1 MQQISIRPVKKI
13 IYIIFIIFFTS
24 FPIIFGLNAQE
35 EEKKTHSTKNI
46 DITVKDK
53 DGYNHFLV
61 FTKVATPDKSYVA
74 YNVEFWVNN
83 YVYTNTDEFS
93 QITFKAGKKSFNGN
107 FYKSDVSSSA
117 LVLYFYLDEAMI
129 KGLLGNAGSADK
141 LSVIQKNKTVLEYT
155 ISTKDNFKKALHE
168 IVAAE

>member
-1 MQQISIRPVKKI
+1 MQQILIRPIRKI
-13 IYIIFIIFFTS
+13 IYIIFIIFFTL

-61 FTKVATPDKSYVA
+61 FTKVATPDKSYVS

-93 QITFKAGKKSFNGN
+93 QITFKAGKKSFNGS
-107 FYKSDVSSSA
+107 FYKSDFSSNA
-117 LVLYFYLDEAMI
+117 FVLYFHLDEAVI

-168 IVAAE
+168 IVTAE

>member
-1 MQQISIRPVKKI
+1 MQQISILPIRKI
-13 IYIIFIIFFTS
+13 IYIIFIIFFTLL
-24 FPIIFGLNAQE
+24 PILFGLNAQE

-93 QITFKAGKKSFNGN
+93 QITFKAGKKSFSGN
-107 FYKSDVSSSA
+107 FYKSDVSSNA
-117 LVLYFYLDEAMI
+117 LVLYFYLDEAAI

>member
-13 IYIIFIIFFTS
+13 IYIVFLMYIAYLPVLS
-24 FPIIFGLNAQE
+24 GLNAQE

-61 FTKVATPDKSYVA
+61 FTKVATPDKSYVS

-93 QITFKAGKKSFNGN
+93 QITFKAGKKSFNGS
-107 FYKSDVSSSA
+107 FYKSDFSSNA
-117 LVLYFYLDEAMI
+117 FVLYFHLDEAVI
-129 KGLLGNAGSADK
+129 KGLLGNAGFTDK

>member
-1 MQQISIRPVKKI
+1 M
-13 IYIIFIIFFTS
+13 YIAS
-24 FPIIFGLNAQE
+24 FPILSGLNAQE

-93 QITFKAGKKSFNGN
+93 QIVFKAGKKSFNGN
-107 FYKSDVSSSA
+107 FYKSDVSSNA
-117 LVLYFYLDEAMI
+117 LVLYFHLDEAAV
-129 KGLLGNAGSADK
+129 KGLLGNAGSTDK

>member
-1 MQQISIRPVKKI
+1 MQQILIRPVKKI
-13 IYIIFIIFFTS
+13 IYIVFLMYIAYI
-24 FPIIFGLNAQE
+24 PVLFGLNAQE

-83 YVYTNTDEFS
+83 YVYSNTDEFS

-107 FYKSDVSSSA
+107 FYKSDVSSNA
-117 LVLYFYLDEAMI
+117 LVLYFYLDEAAI

-155 ISTKDNFKKALHE
+155 ISAKDNFKKALHE
-168 IVAAE
+168 IVTAE

>member
-1 MQQISIRPVKKI
+1 MYIAYIPVL
-13 IYIIFIIFFTS
+13 
-24 FPIIFGLNAQE
+24 FGLNAQE

-83 YVYTNTDEFS
+83 YVYSNTDEFS
-93 QITFKAGKKSFNGN
+93 QITFKAGKK
-107 FYKSDVSSSA
+107 VSTETFISPMFPRTLLFFISIWTK
-117 LVLYFYLDEAMI
+117 LRSKDFLETPVLR
-129 KGLLGNAGSADK
+129 
-141 LSVIQKNKTVLEYT
+141 
-155 ISTKDNFKKALHE
+155 IS
-168 IVAAE
+168 

>member
-1 MQQISIRPVKKI
+1 MYIAYLPVL
-13 IYIIFIIFFTS
+13 S
-24 FPIIFGLNAQE
+24 GLNAQE

-61 FTKVATPDKSYVA
+61 FTKVATPDKSYVS

-93 QITFKAGKKSFNGN
+93 QITFKAGKKSFNGS
-107 FYKSDVSSSA
+107 FYKSDFSSNA
-117 LVLYFYLDEAMI
+117 FVLYFHLDEAVI
-129 KGLLGNAGSADK
+129 KGLLGNAGFTDK